1 MNHSLPC
8 TSYSIPLLQHHTM
21 REESFK
27 VDAFNQRGQ
36 TGILGRMADILGNSM
51 RTSKISIDSSSNT
64 LVGDPSLGL
73 ATDVIGSRGP
83 DRFYQKDDYNIK
95 DTIFEL
101 NKATS
106 ETSSIHADLWSQSFV
121 DSEDTSDNYLNLLQ
135 SVSNSN
141 LFSANGLGSQFQMVL
156 RLIKLRKSC

>member
-1 MNHSLPC
+1 
-8 TSYSIPLLQHHTM
+8 M

-83 DRFYQKDDYNIK
+83 DRFYQKDDYSIK
-95 DTIFEL
+95 DTIL
-101 NKATS
+101 S
-106 ETSSIHADLWSQSFV
+106 
-121 DSEDTSDNYLNLLQ
+121 
-135 SVSNSN
+135 
-141 LFSANGLGSQFQMVL
+141 
-156 RLIKLRKSC
+156 